1 VPRSTDNHRIRVH
14 DLILAALAA
23 AWLRATEA
31 FFPSCLSPPLPIML
45 RTATTAL
52 AFAASASAVPT
63 PDTGVMRVPVTV
75 QPAKFST
82 KAPGTVRVMPPPW
95 PHGGAACR

>member
-1 VPRSTDNHRIRVH
+1 
-14 DLILAALAA
+14 
-23 AWLRATEA
+23 
-31 FFPSCLSPPLPIML
+31 ML

-63 PDTGVMRVPVTV
+63 PDAGVMRVPVTV

-82 KAPGTVRVMPPPW
+82 KAPGTVRVMLLRMEAQ
-95 PHGGAACR
+95 HAGDARGGAGAQGKIVISNCGEC